1 MSRLIGE
8 VAGNV
13 QVAAG
18 KGGPSGHRRWA
29 LKATTDL
36 ALVPGLHDVRLRRQR
51 VRIAETADGSVL
63 GNEYMYNILY
73 RITEGNR

>member
-1 MSRLIGE
+1 MYGYD
-8 VAGNV
+8 G
-13 QVAAG
+13 
-18 KGGPSGHRRWA
+18 
-29 LKATTDL
+29 
-36 ALVPGLHDVRLRRQR
+36 VPGLHDVLLRRQR